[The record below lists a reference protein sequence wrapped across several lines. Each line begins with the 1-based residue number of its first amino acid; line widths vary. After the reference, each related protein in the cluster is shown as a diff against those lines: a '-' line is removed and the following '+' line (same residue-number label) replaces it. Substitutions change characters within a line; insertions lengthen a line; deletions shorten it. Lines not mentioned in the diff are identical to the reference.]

1 MDFDRLRRVR
11 LESFPLAR
19 GGALLLCPERL
30 GLLEA
35 DEATLRFFQALEASG
50 SAEDLQ
56 ARLGDTVPTADML
69 GALEGLVERG
79 VVGGPVQAPPAPEA
93 WPIRRFIVANTS
105 ACNLACSYCYN
116 QHDENRPSFRGKPV
130 LSAADLEGAM
140 QTLARLSAGAT
151 ELELL
156 FLGGEPLLR
165 FDLIRRACELR
176 RQLPELAGKHL
187 RIFLITNATLLTEEV
202 LDFCSREN
210 VHVKVSLDGNRAQH
224 DRNRRFAGGRG
235 TYEAIM
241 DRLPAYMAR
250 YTHPC
255 KAVTATVDSRQADL
269 VALVEHFVALGFR
282 QIELTELYGTGDG
295 DDGPGP
301 HPGGPA
307 PGQGRLEE
315 NYRGLSRLLAGFIR
329 SRRYVHLLPLA
340 TVLHGLHR
348 RNRRDYPCRT
358 GLDSVAL
365 FADGSYCPCHHF
377 MGDARYRAGTVATG
391 PDLAALRALPRP
403 VGGIAE
409 CRSCWARHLCGGT
422 CYHRAL
428 VEADDPCTPYERAC
442 IQKKL
447 LIAELVPVYHELREQ
462 DPAGLDWYFSVNL
475 YP

>member
-35 DEATLRFFQALEASG
+35 DEATLRFFQALEVSE
-50 SAEDLQ
+50 SAQDLQ
-56 ARLGDTVPTADML
+56 ARLGDAVPTAEML
-69 GALEGLVERG
+69 GALEGLVDRG
-79 VVGGPVQAPPAPEA
+79 VVGPRVEARPTPEA
-93 WPIRRFIVANTS
+93 WPIRRFVIANTS
-105 ACNLACSYCYN
+105 ACNLACTYCYN
-116 QHDENRPSFRGKPV
+116 QYEENRPSFREKPV
-130 LSAADLEGAM
+130 LSAEDLERAM
-140 QTLARLSAGAT
+140 RTLARLSGGAT

-165 FDLIRRACELR
+165 FDRIRQACELR
-176 RQLPELAGKHL
+176 RQLPELAGKHV
-187 RIFLITNATLLTEEV
+187 RIFLITNGTLLTEEV

-210 VHVKVSLDGNRAQH
+210 VHVKISLDGNRAQH

-235 TYEAIM
+235 SYDTIM
-241 DRLPAYMAR
+241 DRLPAYMGR

-282 QIELTELYGTGDG
+282 QIELTELYGTGDR
-295 DDGPGP
+295 DDGPR
-301 HPGGPA
+301 
-307 PGQGRLEE
+307 RLEE

-340 TVLHGLHR
+340 PVLQGLHR
-348 RNRRDYPCRT
+348 RNPRDYPCRT

-377 MGDARYRAGTVATG
+377 MGDAGYRAGTVATG
-391 PDLAALRALPRP
+391 PELPALRALPRR
-403 VGGIAE
+403 VDEIDE

-428 VEADDPCTPYERAC
+428 VEADDPSTPYERAC

>member
-35 DEATLRFFQALEASG
+35 DEATLRFFQALEASD

-56 ARLGDTVPTADML
+56 ARLGEAVPTAEML
-69 GALEGLVERG
+69 DALAGLVERG
-79 VVGGPVQAPPAPEA
+79 VVGAPVEAPPSPEA

-116 QHDENRPSFRGKPV
+116 QHEGNRPSFRERPV
-130 LSAADLEGAM
+130 LSAGDLEGAM
-140 QTLARLSAGAT
+140 RTLARLSGGAT

-176 RQLPELAGKHL
+176 RQLPELAGKRV
-187 RIFLITNATLLTEEV
+187 RIFLITNGTLLTEEV

-210 VHVKVSLDGNRAQH
+210 VHVKISLDGNREQH

-235 TYEAIM
+235 TYEAILE
-241 DRLPAYMAR
+241 RLPAYMTR
-250 YTHPC
+250 YAHPC

-282 QIELTELYGTGDG
+282 QIELTELYGPADREDG
-295 DDGPGP
+295 L
-301 HPGGPA
+301 
-307 PGQGRLEE
+307 GRLEE

-377 MGDARYRAGTVATG
+377 MGDAGYRAGTVATG
-391 PDLAALRALPRP
+391 PELAALRALPRR
-403 VGGIAE
+403 VDEIE
-409 CRSCWARHLCGGT
+409 DCRACWARHLCGGT

-428 VEADDPCTPYERAC
+428 VEGEDPFSPYERAC
-442 IQKKL
+442 AQKRL
-447 LIAELVPVYHELREQ
+447 LIAALLPVYHELRET